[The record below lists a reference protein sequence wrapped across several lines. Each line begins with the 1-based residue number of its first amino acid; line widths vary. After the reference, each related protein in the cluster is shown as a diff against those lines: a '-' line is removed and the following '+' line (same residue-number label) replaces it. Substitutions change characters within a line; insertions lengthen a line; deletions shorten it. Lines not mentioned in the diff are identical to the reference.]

1 MEGGL
6 NYNIEVEKRRISKAL
21 SKLLTE
27 KKIYT
32 VFWFW
37 KLDNAFR
44 RITIRGDKT
53 KNINVYKY
61 IDVKC
66 KPPGKIGNKFFFIQ
80 FLKLS
85 LYDFLPLY
93 DFDHLSMFLCI
104 VGIWECLELG
114 GRRISHVVEWYSC
127 RDGSLRCLHPPRSYE
142 IRGKA
147 NGGTVLTRIQGK
159 SSKIKLCP
167 QVVIGRFEI

>member
-1 MEGGL
+1 MCKNKEYQIPL
-6 NYNIEVEKRRISKAL
+6 KTVNHRA
-21 SKLLTE
+21 
-27 KKIYT
+27 KKIYKYSFVILT
-32 VFWFW
+32 ICQCLWMEYN
-37 KLDNAFR
+37 KKAIKQ
-44 RITIRGDKT
+44 RISVWI
-53 KNINVYKY
+53 YLY
-61 IDVKC
+61 
-66 KPPGKIGNKFFFIQ
+66 KPPGKILINFFYTVPKTSIIHCMIF
-80 FLKLS
+80 FH
-85 LYDFLPLY
+85 YNVY
-93 DFDHLSMFLCI
+93 DFDHFFKFPCI
-104 VGIWECLELG
+104 VGIWECLELR